1 MALLIGTVSFV
12 WSMAIRGIV
21 SKDANRTLGI
31 LLGIAGAALLAGHV
45 ATAQVPIRDAAAGA
59 QLQTVT
65 RILRPGVE
73 PADDDGITRVPSA
86 VDEAP
91 AAGDALAASAGLT
104 INPIFD
110 STILS
115 DPNAALIEATIYA
128 AIADFQS
135 KFSDPITVTINFK
148 LMTTGLG
155 QSSTYFGNLP
165 YSTYLAALKA
175 DAKTGN
181 DFTAIAL
188 LPSLSTN
195 PVSGS
200 STINVTLPNLRAV
213 GIAANPQPGQPD
225 GIVYVNTKIT
235 NPGSP
240 GTSGQFSLLT
250 TLEHEIDEVLGL
262 VSSLPDRPLNTIFSQ
277 DLYRYDQFGM
287 RSFATGSNKLAYF
300 SIDGVTRLAQYDN
313 QNDGGDPGDWQS
325 NPLPSGV
332 SPKVQDAF
340 ATPGASPA
348 LSVELTALDVIG
360 FDRASSAV
368 PVSVTSLTPNVTSPV
383 TVGTPITWT
392 AIASGGTPPLQY
404 QFLRFTDGV
413 GWTMAQSYS
422 SNNSYIWF
430 PPAGTHALQVWVRN
444 SGSSASYDAWLGT
457 GTFTVLAPTARVTSF
472 NSDVAFPAPVN
483 MPIMFTAA
491 ATAGAAPVEYKF
503 WRYTA
508 AGGWTLARD
517 YTSSNVYTWY
527 PPEGSNAVQVWV
539 RAVGSTVSYQDLS
552 SIGPF
557 DVVVPPTRLTA
568 ITSNVAFPAA
578 PTTTIR
584 WTAIASG
591 AGPFEYKFFRYNQ
604 SSGWVVLRD
613 WNQSNQASW
622 TPGVTNIGENALQVW
637 VRTVGSNVTYEDWR
651 GTGSFL
657 IATPQVDLTPNRALT
672 GLRVG
677 NLITWTASVSGVAGP
692 WEYKFIAFDGTTWRV
707 MRDYST
713 QATFSWF
720 PPAGTCALQV
730 WVRTVGST
738 ANLDQY
744 QSSGFFVVNP

>member
-1 MALLIGTVSFV
+1 
-12 WSMAIRGIV
+12 MAIRGIV

-59 QLQTVT
+59 QLQAVT
-65 RILRPGVE
+65 RILRPGVA
-73 PADDDGITRVPSA
+73 PSDDDGITRVPSA

-91 AAGDALAASAGLT
+91 AAGNALAASAGLT

-287 RSFATGSNKLAYF
+287 RSFATGSNRLAYF

-413 GWTMAQSYS
+413 GWTLAQSYS
-422 SNNSYIWF
+422 SNNSYSLVSTRRDARA
-430 PPAGTHALQVWVRN
+430 AGMGQKQRVIGLLRCLARHRDVHSACSNCEGDVLQLGCWI
-444 SGSSASYDAWLGT
+444 SGSCQHAHHVYCRRDRRCRSRRVQVLEVHGRGRVDARTRLHVEQCLHLVSPRGLECRPGLG
-457 GTFTVLAPTARVTSF
+457 S
-472 NSDVAFPAPVN
+472 
-483 MPIMFTAA
+483 
-491 ATAGAAPVEYKF
+491 
-503 WRYTA
+503 
-508 AGGWTLARD
+508 GGWIHSVL
-517 YTSSNVYTWY
+517 
-527 PPEGSNAVQVWV
+527 PGPELH
-539 RAVGSTVSYQDLS
+539 RAIRCRGSTHEAHSDHIECGLPGGPNDHDQVDSNSVRCRTVRIQVLS
-552 SIGPF
+552 LQSIGRMGGPA
-557 DVVVPPTRLTA
+557 RLEPKQPGELD
-568 ITSNVAFPAA
+568 SWCDE
-578 PTTTIR
+578 R
-584 WTAIASG
+584 W
-591 AGPFEYKFFRYNQ
+591 
-604 SSGWVVLRD
+604 
-613 WNQSNQASW
+613 
-622 TPGVTNIGENALQVW
+622 
-637 VRTVGSNVTYEDWR
+637 
-651 GTGSFL
+651 
-657 IATPQVDLTPNRALT
+657 
-672 GLRVG
+672 
-677 NLITWTASVSGVAGP
+677 
-692 WEYKFIAFDGTTWRV
+692 
-707 MRDYST
+707 
-713 QATFSWF
+713 
-720 PPAGTCALQV
+720 
-730 WVRTVGST
+730 
-738 ANLDQY
+738 
-744 QSSGFFVVNP
+744 

>member
-1 MALLIGTVSFV
+1 MIGTVSFV

-31 LLGIAGAALLAGHV
+31 LFGIAGAALLAGHV

-65 RILRPGVE
+65 RILRPGVA
-73 PADDDGITRVPSA
+73 PSDDDEITRVPSA
-86 VDEAP
+86 VDEDP

-300 SIDGVTRLAQYDN
+300 SIDGVTRLAQYR
-313 QNDGGDPGDWQS
+313 Q
-325 NPLPSGV
+325 
-332 SPKVQDAF
+332 
-340 ATPGASPA
+340 
-348 LSVELTALDVIG
+348 
-360 FDRASSAV
+360 
-368 PVSVTSLTPNVTSPV
+368 
-383 TVGTPITWT
+383 
-392 AIASGGTPPLQY
+392 
-404 QFLRFTDGV
+404 
-413 GWTMAQSYS
+413 
-422 SNNSYIWF
+422 
-430 PPAGTHALQVWVRN
+430 
-444 SGSSASYDAWLGT
+444 
-457 GTFTVLAPTARVTSF
+457 
-472 NSDVAFPAPVN
+472 
-483 MPIMFTAA
+483 
-491 ATAGAAPVEYKF
+491 
-503 WRYTA
+503 
-508 AGGWTLARD
+508 
-517 YTSSNVYTWY
+517 
-527 PPEGSNAVQVWV
+527 PE
-539 RAVGSTVSYQDLS
+539 
-552 SIGPF
+552 
-557 DVVVPPTRLTA
+557 
-568 ITSNVAFPAA
+568 
-578 PTTTIR
+578 
-584 WTAIASG
+584 
-591 AGPFEYKFFRYNQ
+591 
-604 SSGWVVLRD
+604 
-613 WNQSNQASW
+613 
-622 TPGVTNIGENALQVW
+622 
-637 VRTVGSNVTYEDWR
+637 
-651 GTGSFL
+651 
-657 IATPQVDLTPNRALT
+657 
-672 GLRVG
+672 
-677 NLITWTASVSGVAGP
+677 
-692 WEYKFIAFDGTTWRV
+692 
-707 MRDYST
+707 
-713 QATFSWF
+713 
-720 PPAGTCALQV
+720 
-730 WVRTVGST
+730 
-738 ANLDQY
+738 
-744 QSSGFFVVNP
+744 